1 MPFFSVVI
9 ASGIHNKLEES
20 SWMRIQSMRH
30 MDVPSLTVQF
40 VLPETMML
48 FTDKGCGESR
58 VVHGHRVAQHPLVA
72 VGDSDNN
79 LYTPFFAALH
89 IRAKHYHE

>member
-1 MPFFSVVI
+1 VPFFSVVI

-58 VVHGHRVAQHPLVA
+58 GCRITPSGRRRRLRQQSIYNFLCC
-72 VGDSDNN
+72 
-79 LYTPFFAALH
+79 LIYTGQALP
-89 IRAKHYHE
+89 RM

>member
-1 MPFFSVVI
+1 MD
-9 ASGIHNKLEES
+9 ED
-20 SWMRIQSMRH
+20 SMRH

-40 VLPETMML
+40 VLPETMTL

-79 LYTPFFAALH
+79 LYTSFFVNLH
-89 IRAKHYHE
+89 L